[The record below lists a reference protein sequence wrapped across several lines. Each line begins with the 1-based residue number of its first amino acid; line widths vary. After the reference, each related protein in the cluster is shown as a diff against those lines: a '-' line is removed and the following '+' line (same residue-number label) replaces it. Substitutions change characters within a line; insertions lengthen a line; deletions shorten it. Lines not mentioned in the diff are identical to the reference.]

1 MKLNTLEIM
10 KNMKDVQN
18 VNINSIVEG
27 VMQFHMVCMAISTGQ
42 IPNVGLLADRRA
54 YVWSRIENFY
64 KAY

>member
-1 MKLNTLEIM
+1 
-10 KNMKDVQN
+10 MKDVQN
-18 VNINSIVEG
+18 VNISSIVEG

-42 IPNVGLLADRRA
+42 ILNVGLLADRRA